1 MYMPIIFLFFLV
13 PAFASTPEQWWVGN
27 TEISFVEAPQGGLV
41 NPSCLKKE
49 NCKAALAV
57 KNKIGDAKIGKGG
70 AHPASAVCREN
81 HKGQIVIA
89 FKGDESQSF
98 CRFKD
103 GSYASLDGL
112 IK

>member
-1 MYMPIIFLFFLV
+1 MPILILFFLL
-13 PAFASTPEQWWVGN
+13 PAFAATEQWWVGH
-27 TEISFVEAPQGGLV
+27 TEISFVEAPLGGLI

-49 NCKAALAV
+49 NCQAAQAI
-57 KNKIGDAKIGKGG
+57 KNKVADAKIGKGG
-70 AHPASAVCREN
+70 AHPASKVCREH

-98 CRFKD
+98 CRFSD
-103 GSYASLDGL
+103 ESYASLDGL